1 MTLIAMTR
9 EIGSLGTEVAGRVAK
24 QLGLEIVRSEVA
36 ANNVARRLGVAES
49 AISRY
54 LDGSASL
61 LERWQIDR
69 RKLFHYASEEILS
82 LAQRGNVLVK
92 GWGAATMLRDVPQ
105 VINVRAC
112 APMEFRVRVMME
124 RQGRND
130 APTVQE
136 EIERFDAA
144 RARTLRA
151 YFNVEQEDA
160 RLYHIVLNTE
170 RLSVDA
176 CVDAVCKLAEGPQF
190 RDTFEC
196 ALRSPTSSWRP
207 RSARH
212 SSIISG
218 SPWRHWACPSRS
230 PTAGS
235 RLPARPAAGACGGR
249 RRRSRTPALACC
261 KSTTAS
267 SACQPAE
274 ACFKASGVPLP
285 GEDGTCLLDPEFLD
299 DRLLSIRQRPQLRN
313 HCGFVLD
320 RGGMVGICSL

>member
-1 MTLIAMTR
+1 MTVIAMTR
-9 EIGSLGTEVAGRVAK
+9 EIGSLGTEVAARVAK
-24 QLGLEIVRSEVA
+24 RLGLEVVRSEVA

-49 AISRY
+49 AVSRY

-61 LERWQIDR
+61 LERWQVDR

-82 LAQRGNVLVK
+82 LAQRGNVLIK

-105 VINVRAC
+105 VINVRVC

-130 APTVQE
+130 APAVRV

-176 CVDAVCKLAEGPQF
+176 CVAAVCKLAESPQF
-190 RDTFEC
+190 RDTFESRS
-196 ALRSPTSSWRP
+196 ALANKLLEAKISSALVDHISVAMAPLGLSVSIANGKITLTGTTSSGSLRK
-207 RSARH
+207 RAEEIAHASAGMLQIDNRIL
-212 SSIISG
+212 SVPTRG
-218 SPWRHWACPSRS
+218 SA
-230 PTAGS
+230 
-235 RLPARPAAGACGGR
+235 
-249 RRRSRTPALACC
+249 
-261 KSTTAS
+261 
-267 SACQPAE
+267 
-274 ACFKASGVPLP
+274 F
-285 GEDGTCLLDPEFLD
+285 
-299 DRLLSIRQRPQLRN
+299 
-313 HCGFVLD
+313 
-320 RGGMVGICSL
+320 